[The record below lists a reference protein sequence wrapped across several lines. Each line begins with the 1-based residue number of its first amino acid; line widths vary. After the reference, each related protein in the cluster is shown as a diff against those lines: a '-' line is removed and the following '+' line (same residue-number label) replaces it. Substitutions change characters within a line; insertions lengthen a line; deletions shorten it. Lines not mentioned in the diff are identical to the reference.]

1 MTDVNYLCQVA
12 QELVVRVRDDEP
24 AANGRWLENVTT
36 SDERW
41 ALLFILT
48 GTLLMFPDERI
59 PHGSWLV
66 GIGLILLTLNAVRLA
81 TGIPVRVLPTLLGAL
96 ALAAGL
102 GAYAGVT
109 LPLFALT
116 LVAIGA
122 SIVLEPLWA
131 HRA

>member
-1 MTDVNYLCQVA
+1 MSTRIWGTQ
-12 QELVVRVRDDEP
+12 P
-24 AANGRWLENVTT
+24 AMAEQDRRKLALDGRLAGLF
-36 SDERW
+36 W

>member
-1 MTDVNYLCQVA
+1 MSTRIWGTQ
-12 QELVVRVRDDEP
+12 P
-24 AANGRWLENVTT
+24 AMAEQDRRKIALDGRLAGLF
-36 SDERW
+36 W

-48 GTLLMFPDERI
+48 GALLMFPDERI
-59 PHGSWLV
+59 PRGTWLV

-102 GAYAGVT
+102 AAYAGVT

-122 SIVLEPLWA
+122 SIVLEPLRA